1 MFRNLK
7 ENEYFKWGLTL
18 FCALTGAIIAY
29 TLLSKVGY
37 VWRFIVRVSTIL
49 TPIFIG
55 VVFAYLLNPLTRYF
69 EQHASVWMCGQLFQ
83 DGKDHSKF
91 KRIFAIFL
99 TYFIVALFIMFLLV
113 FVVPKFLESVQLMIS
128 NVPVYIN
135 SVYAWAK
142 GLLGNSPEAA
152 SNIDTINNNIM
163 EYVKNIMVPSMDS
176 ITVYITSGISGFIRG
191 TINTALGL
199 IVSMYLLYDKE
210 SFLGGVDKIFK
221 ITLPKDIYDSTM
233 TTLKFTDR
241 VFGGFMMAKVIDSLI
256 IAFLTFIILTIFGI
270 PYALLISVIVGVTNI
285 IPYFGPIIGAVPCAM
300 LLLVIDPKKCLTFVI
315 LIFLIQQFDGNILG
329 PKLIGNKT
337 GIKSFWVLF
346 SILLFGGLFGFVGMV
361 FGVPV
366 FAVIYSVISN
376 SINKSLAKKKR
387 K

>member
-1 MFRNLK
+1 MLGKLK
-7 ENEYFKWGLTL
+7 ENEYFKWGLTI
-18 FCALTGAIIAY
+18 FCALAGAIVVY
-29 TLLSKVGY
+29 SLLSKVGY
-37 VWRFIVRVSTIL
+37 VWRFIVKVFTIL

-55 VVFAYLLNPLTRYF
+55 IVFAYLLNPLTRYF
-69 EQHASVWMCGQLFQ
+69 ENHASTWMCGQLFQ

-99 TYFIVALFIMFLLV
+99 TYLIVALFILFIVV
-113 FVVPKFLESVQLMIS
+113 FVVPKFLESVQLMIT
-128 NVPVYIN
+128 NVPTYIN

-176 ITVYITSGISGFIRG
+176 ISVSITSGITGFIKG
-191 TINTALGL
+191 TINTVLGL

-210 SFLGGVDKIFK
+210 SFLNSANKVLKIS
-221 ITLPKDIYDSTM
+221 LPKDIYDSTM

-256 IAFLTFIILTIFGI
+256 IGMLTFLILTVFGI

-285 IPYFGPIIGAVPCAM
+285 IPYFGPIIGAVPCAV
-300 LLLVIDPKKCLTFVI
+300 LLLVIDPGKCLTFVI

-329 PKLIGNKT
+329 PKLIGDKT

-346 SILLFGGLFGFVGMV
+346 AILLFGGLFSFVGMV

-376 SINKSLAKKKR
+376 SINKSLAKQKR